1 MSNVIMYHYIRSF
14 DNEFPYFKF
23 LDFKNFKKQNNFF
36 LKKKG
41 FIKITD
47 NIDEDY
53 YKDKYLL
60 TFDDGLKEHLK
71 VAKYLHNRN
80 ILGIFFI
87 PSYQIIKKDF
97 LPIHKIH
104 LIFGKFNSSEIID
117 IYQKFKINF
126 NKNKNVF
133 RLFENQKK
141 FLKKNKSQVEDNKK
155 IILKTILN
163 NIDQK
168 KPETVNKI
176 FNYCF
181 NKKNQK
187 NIFKNFYLNSQDIKL
202 LIRLGMKIGGHS
214 YNHKILSALN
224 NRQQLKNIKNP
235 INFLSRITQTNI
247 KYFCLPYGGRKSF
260 NKKTLKILKQCKIDL
275 CFNVES
281 KNWKKNTDKLL
292 IPRYDCNEFAYGK
305 VFKK

>member
-80 ILGIFFI
+80 ILGIFFV

-104 LIFGKFNSSEIID
+104 LIFGKFNSSEIIE
-117 IYQKFKINF
+117 IYQKFKVNF
-126 NKNKNVF
+126 KKNKNVF
-133 RLFENQKK
+133 KLFENQKK
-141 FLKKNKSQVEDNKK
+141 FLKKIKIKQK
-155 IILKTILN
+155 II
-163 NIDQK
+163 K
-168 KPETVNKI
+168 KL
-176 FNYCF
+176 F
-181 NKKNQK
+181 
-187 NIFKNFYLNSQDIKL
+187 
-202 LIRLGMKIGGHS
+202 
-214 YNHKILSALN
+214 
-224 NRQQLKNIKNP
+224 
-235 INFLSRITQTNI
+235 
-247 KYFCLPYGGRKSF
+247 
-260 NKKTLKILKQCKIDL
+260 
-275 CFNVES
+275 
-281 KNWKKNTDKLL
+281 
-292 IPRYDCNEFAYGK
+292 
-305 VFKK
+305 